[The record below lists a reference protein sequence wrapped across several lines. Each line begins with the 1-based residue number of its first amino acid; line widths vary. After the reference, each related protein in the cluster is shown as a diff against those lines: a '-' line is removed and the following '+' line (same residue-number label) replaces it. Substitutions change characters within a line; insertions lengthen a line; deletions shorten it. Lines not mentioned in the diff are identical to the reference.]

1 MSRYSLSNDLILI
14 VSRPVE
20 TSVALF
26 YTKPFEIF
34 TSLDPFSKM
43 IILREPR
50 QELIDKITPR

>member
-50 QELIDKITPR
+50 QELIDKITLR